1 MREQRGVKSAVNA
14 IAIAVLLALVGT
26 ACSGGGGGS
35 GDEAVDDPNGASAAP
50 GESVVQFKGAGNL
63 RLGGTVAIPTEGANG
78 AVPGVVIV
86 PTIGRVDR
94 NGYLD
99 NIPWDPVYQDL
110 SKTLTGAGLATLRY
124 DHRGIGTSKIEG
136 SATQTFDDLVA
147 DAREAVSFL
156 GQRRGIDAAG
166 LALVGH
172 DVGGLVALR
181 VAAADDRV
189 KSVVLLSTPGR
200 PLVDI
205 LAGSFL
211 ASHGQESADAFR
223 AVVGRLVSTG
233 SLPERTSIRP
243 EHQTLL
249 PAGQDAI
256 LSKVFAIDPAADAT
270 QVKAPTLVVGGTQS
284 PLVGAPDV
292 ERLVQAMGP
301 SSQPLLASGTTA
313 TLQHVTAA
321 GAQNADPDHRAHG
334 GGRPPDQAKRD
345 QPTLDAIAAFITAKV
360 GGPRA

>member
-1 MREQRGVKSAVNA
+1 MRTAVSAVA
-14 IAIAVLLALVGT
+14 MAVLLALVGT
-26 ACSGGGGGS
+26 ACSGGGGEGGGS
-35 GDEAVDDPNGASAAP
+35 GVEALDDPNGASAVP

-63 RLGGTVAIPTEGANG
+63 RLGGTIAIPPQGAGG
-78 AVPGVVIV
+78 AAPGAVIV
-86 PTIGRVDR
+86 PTTGRVDR
-94 NGYLD
+94 NGYVD
-99 NIPWDPVYQDL
+99 NIPWDPIYQDL
-110 SKTLTGAGLATLRY
+110 SKMLAGAGLATLRY

-136 SATQTFDDLVA
+136 SATQSFDDLVA

-156 GQRRGIDAAG
+156 AQRRGIDRAG

-181 VAAADDRV
+181 VAAADQRV

-200 PLVDI
+200 PLVDV

-243 EHQTLL
+243 EHQTVL

-256 LSKVFAIDPAADAT
+256 LSKVFALDPAADAA
-270 QVKAPTLVVGGTQS
+270 QVKVPTLVVAGAQS
-284 PLVGAPDV
+284 PLVGPPDA
-292 ERLVQAMGP
+292 ERLVQALGP
-301 SSQPLLASGTTA
+301 SSQPLVVTGTNA
-313 TLQHVTAA
+313 TLQHVTAP

-345 QPTLDAIAAFITAKV
+345 LPALEAIAAFLTAKL
-360 GGPRA
+360 GGPRS